1 MKKTTQLRNLLH
13 SDQLEFL
20 LEAHNGMSAKI
31 VEEAGFKGI
40 WASGLG
46 IAAQL
51 GVRDNNEA
59 SWTQVL
65 EIVEFMADATSVP
78 ILLDGDT
85 GYGNFNNMRRLVKKL
100 EQRQIAGVCIEDKQ
114 FPKTNSFIH
123 GTTQPLAEIE
133 EFCGKIKAAKD
144 AQFDD
149 DFVVVARIEAFIA
162 GWGLSEA
169 LKRAE
174 AYTEAGADA
183 ILIHSALNLPD
194 EVLSFKQTW
203 GDRAP
208 ILIVPTK
215 YYLTPTS
222 VFQDYN
228 FSIAIWANQMLR
240 ASVTAM
246 QHTATTI
253 YQEQNLFITEDAIV
267 PITEIFRLQD
277 AAELITAE
285 QHYLPHT
292 TPNVSGILLAASRG
306 IELGKL
312 TDCKPKCMLELQ
324 GQPLLSHIAG
334 AFNKVGIKNI
344 TVVRG
349 YQKQVVNLPQLH
361 YVDNDR
367 YETTGELVSLFQALQ
382 SLSVIDED
390 WIIGYG
396 DGLFKKYILQLLL
409 EIEADFAIVV
419 DADWHNRS
427 CRVRP
432 DYVVCSLP
440 NSTKAFYTNVVLEQ
454 ITPNLPSD
462 QICGLWTGLLKVSYR
477 VQRQFKAQLTHLLA
491 SETIQQQG
499 RMPLLINELVK
510 QGYSVQVIYI
520 TGHWLDVDEIE
531 DMLKAGSF

>member
-1 MKKTTQLRNLLH
+1 MKKTTQLRHLLQ
-13 SDQLEFL
+13 SNQLEFL
-20 LEAHNGMSAKI
+20 LEAHNGLSSKI

-46 IAAQL
+46 ISAQL

-65 EIVEFMADATSVP
+65 EIVEFMADATSIP

-85 GYGNFNNMRRLVKKL
+85 GYGNFNNMRRLVRKL

-114 FPKTNSFIH
+114 FPKTNSFIQS
-123 GTTQPLAEIE
+123 TTQPLAKIE

-144 AQFDD
+144 AQLDD
-149 DFVVVARIEAFIA
+149 EFVVVARIEAFIA

-183 ILIHSALNLPD
+183 ILIHSALSMPD
-194 EVLSFKQTW
+194 EVLAFKQAW
-203 GDRAP
+203 GDRVP
-208 ILIVPTK
+208 VLIVPTK

-228 FSIAIWANQMLR
+228 FSIVIWANQMLR

-267 PITEIFRLQD
+267 PITEIFRLQN
-277 AAELITAE
+277 AAELISAE
-285 QHYLPHT
+285 QRYLPYAIR
-292 TPNVSGILLAASRG
+292 NVSGILLAASRG
-306 IELGKL
+306 VEFGEL
-312 TDCKPKCMLELQ
+312 TDDKPKCMLELQ
-324 GQPLLSHIAG
+324 GQPLLSHIVDT
-334 AFNKVGIKNI
+334 FNKVGIKNI

-349 YQKQVVNLPQLH
+349 YQKQTVNLPQLH
-361 YVDNDR
+361 YVDNDY

-382 SLSVIDED
+382 SMSVMDED

-396 DGLFKKYILQLLL
+396 DGLFKKYILQLLV
-409 EIEADFAIVV
+409 ETEADFAIVV

-432 DYVVCSLP
+432 DYVACSLP
-440 NSTKAFYTNVVLEQ
+440 NSTQAFYANVVLEQ
-454 ITPNLPSD
+454 ITQTMPTD
-462 QICGLWTGLLKVSYR
+462 KICGLWTGLLKVSHSA
-477 VQRQFKAQLTHLLA
+477 QSLFKTQLTKLLA
-491 SETIQQQG
+491 SETMQQHG
-499 RMPLLINELVK
+499 RMPLLINELVN